1 VHVFRVKKSL
11 SEKKPD
17 DVDLFAKNVQT
28 FMKDVMAN
36 FKDYQLFSGRYILL
50 KCGLCPLSDRGPT
63 YCLLDIASLFIR
75 TGPCYYA
82 QATQLV
88 K

>member
-50 KCGLCPLSDRGPT
+50 KFGVCPL
-63 YCLLDIASLFIR
+63 IA
-75 TGPCYYA
+75 A
-82 QATQLV
+82 QHIV
-88 K
+88 Y